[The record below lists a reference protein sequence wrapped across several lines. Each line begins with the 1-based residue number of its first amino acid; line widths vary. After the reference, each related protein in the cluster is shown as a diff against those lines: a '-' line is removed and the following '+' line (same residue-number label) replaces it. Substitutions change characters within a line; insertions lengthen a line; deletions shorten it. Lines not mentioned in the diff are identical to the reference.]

1 LELKSVSKP
10 TGEAAVAVKKPEP
23 VTERRI
29 SVASD
34 KAVAQ
39 TRTTIKRLAV
49 GKSDRPMVSTTA
61 QGLRLETV
69 LHPTDERT
77 RIVETDE
84 APWRMVCAL
93 EIDGPWGSFLGT
105 GWLVAPRTIITAGH
119 CVYDARQMGGWANK
133 ISIAPGRDAVDRPY
147 GTLESTKFSTTDVW
161 LQKQDPDFDISAI
174 HLAEPI
180 GDQVGWFQVA
190 SLTDDQL
197 RGYLVNVSGYPAQPG
212 EGTQQ
217 WWAKNRIREVTP
229 RRIFYEVDTSGG
241 QSGAPVYIIEK
252 NGAPPMVV
260 GIHAYG
266 VGGTPQSIPLQVNSA
281 PRIIPEV
288 VAQIEKWIAQDNVS

>member
-1 LELKSVSKP
+1 MELKSVSRP
-10 TGEAAVAVKKPEP
+10 IGEAAVAVKKPAP

-34 KAVAQ
+34 KAIAQ

-49 GKSDRPMVSTTA
+49 GKNDRSLVPPA
-61 QGLRLETV
+61 GRLALETV

-77 RIVETDE
+77 RIVETNE

-93 EIDGPWGSFLGT
+93 VIDGPWGAFLGT
-105 GWLVAPRTIITAGH
+105 GWFVGPRTIITAGH
-119 CVYDARQMGGWANK
+119 CVYDAKQMGGWANK
-133 ISIAPGRDAVDRPY
+133 ITISPGQDADERPY
-147 GTLESTKFSTTDVW
+147 GSLESTQFSTVDLW
-161 LQKQDPDFDISAI
+161 LKNQDPDFDISAI
-174 HLAEPI
+174 HLAEAV
-180 GDQVGWFQVA
+180 GDRVGWFQVA

-197 RGYLVNVSGYPAQPG
+197 KGYMVNVSGYPAQPG
-212 EGTQQ
+212 DGTQQ

-229 RRIFYEVDTSGG
+229 RRIFYDVDTSGG

-252 NGAPPMVV
+252 EGAPPTAV

-266 VGGTPQSIPLQVNSA
+266 VGGTPQSIALQVNSA

-288 VAQIEKWIAQDNVS
+288 VAQIEAWIGQDKVS